1 MTVLMDDLEAGEM
14 RIQYRLFLRRLEELL
29 EVKMQLTSMEILKR
43 MLRTEDKRY
52 QDCEVI
58 MDVLTR
64 AACLKSVEG
73 SFPEKVFWTHPPQN

>member
-1 MTVLMDDLEAGEM
+1 ME
-14 RIQYRLFLRRLEELL
+14 F
-29 EVKMQLTSMEILKR
+29 TSMEILKR

-73 SFPEKVFWTHPPQN
+73 SFPEKVFWTHPPSKLNKTPKTHYFKKNLENFSKICQMTLF